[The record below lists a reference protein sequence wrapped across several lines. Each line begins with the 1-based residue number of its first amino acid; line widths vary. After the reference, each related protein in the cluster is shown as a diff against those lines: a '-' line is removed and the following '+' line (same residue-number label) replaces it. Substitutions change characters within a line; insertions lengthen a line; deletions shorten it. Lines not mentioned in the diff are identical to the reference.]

1 MGRGKENNNEK
12 KESASLRFLY
22 GCAIGRLI
30 LKLLTGRW
38 LSKLAG
44 HFLDSRLS
52 ANLSKGFIEKNGI
65 DISEYEK
72 DKFDSFND
80 CFTRKIKD
88 GARPFDTAP
97 EALCSPC
104 DGLLSV
110 YDISADSVI
119 PVKQSAYT
127 VNDLLGGDGA
137 AERFYG
143 GTCLVIRLCV
153 DNYHRYA
160 YIDSG
165 VKGKNNYIK
174 GKLHTVRPIALEK
187 YPVFVRNCREWTL
200 MHTENFGDV
209 AEIEVGALLVG
220 KIKNHDG
227 KGSFSRGAE
236 KGMFLYGGS
245 TVVLLFEAG
254 KISLNEKYA
263 ACKGGVTE
271 IPVKMGER
279 IGSASRQ

>member
-1 MGRGKENNNEK
+1 MGRGKEKNNEK

-22 GCAIGRLI
+22 GCAFGRLI

-38 LSKLAG
+38 LSKFVG
-44 HFLDSRLS
+44 HLLDSRLS
-52 ANLSKGFIEKNGI
+52 ARLSKGFIEKNGI

-80 CFTRKIKD
+80 CFTRKIKE
-88 GARPFDTAP
+88 GKRPFDTAP

-104 DGLLSV
+104 DGLLSAYEV
-110 YDISADSVI
+110 DGDSVI

-127 VNDLLGGDGA
+127 VFDLLGGDAA
-137 AERFYG
+137 AEKFFG
-143 GTCLVIRLCV
+143 GLCLVIRLCV

-165 VKGKNNYIK
+165 VKEKNTFIK

-227 KGSFSRGAE
+227 EGKISRGDE

-254 KISLNEKYA
+254 KISLDEKYA
-263 ACKGGVTE
+263 AGFGGECE
-271 IPVKMGER
+271 IPVRMGEK
-279 IGSASRQ
+279 IGSAK

>member
-1 MGRGKENNNEK
+1 MGSGKVKKIEK

-22 GCAIGRLI
+22 GCAFGRFI
-30 LKLLTGRW
+30 LKLLNGRW
-38 LSKLAG
+38 LSKLVG
-44 HFLDSRLS
+44 CFLDSRLS
-52 ANLSKGFIEKNGI
+52 ARLSKGFIEKNGI
-65 DISEYEK
+65 DITEYEK
-72 DKFDSFND
+72 DRFDSFND

-88 GARPFDTAP
+88 GARPFDMAP

-110 YDISADSVI
+110 YKIDGSSVI
-119 PVKQSAYT
+119 PVKQSVYT

-220 KIKNHDG
+220 KIKNHDEE
-227 KGSFSRGAE
+227 GSFIRGAE

-245 TVVLLFEAG
+245 TVVLLFEAD
-254 KISLNEKYA
+254 KISLDEKYEP
-263 ACKGGVTE
+263 CCGGVTE

-279 IGSASRQ
+279 IGFASNK

>member
-1 MGRGKENNNEK
+1 MGRRKENKNEK
-12 KESASLRFLY
+12 KESAPRFLY
-22 GCAIGRLI
+22 GCAFGRLI

-52 ANLSKGFIEKNGI
+52 ARLSKGFIEKNGI
-65 DISEYEK
+65 DITEYEK

-80 CFTRKIKD
+80 CFTRKIKG

-110 YDISADSVI
+110 YDIDGSSVI

-127 VNDLLGGDGA
+127 INDLLDGDEAAKKFSGGI
-137 AERFYG
+137 
-143 GTCLVIRLCV
+143 CLVIRLCV

-165 VKGKNNYIK
+165 VKEKNIFIK

-227 KGSFSRGAE
+227 EGSFIRGSE

-245 TVVLLFEAG
+245 TVVLLFEAD
-254 KISLNEKYA
+254 KISLDEKYDS
-263 ACKGGVTE
+263 CKGGATE

-279 IGSASRQ
+279 IGIASTK